1 MFEAIIPCWEA
12 ENGKLTKLTLMPI
25 ELNFGS
31 GKVLGGWPRPKYDD
45 GILERLA
52 RMSEPYGTRIEIR
65 DGLGYVE
72 V

>member
-1 MFEAIIPCWEA
+1 
-12 ENGKLTKLTLMPI
+12 MPI

-31 GKVLGGWPRPKYDD
+31 GKVLSGFPRPKYDD

-52 RMSEPYGTRIEIR
+52 KMSAPYGTKLEIR

>member
-1 MFEAIIPCWEA
+1 
-12 ENGKLTKLTLMPI
+12 MPI

-31 GKVLGGWPRPKYDD
+31 GKVLGGFPRPKYDD
-45 GILERLA
+45 GILERLSE
-52 RMSEPYGTRIEIR
+52 MSKPYGTKIEIR